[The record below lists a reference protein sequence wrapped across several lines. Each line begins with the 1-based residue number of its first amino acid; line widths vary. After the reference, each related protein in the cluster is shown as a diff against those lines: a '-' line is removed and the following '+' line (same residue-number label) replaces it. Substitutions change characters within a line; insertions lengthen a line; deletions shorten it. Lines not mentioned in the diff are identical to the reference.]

1 MNRTIAETARRF
13 AHAQAGRVT
22 IFEGTWQDI
31 VPMLASESFHGILF
45 DTYGMSEA
53 DVFRTF
59 YPFLNHAYRL
69 LAPGGVLTYFS
80 DEATWFSNEHLA
92 ALREAGFSRINGELV
107 QVSPPAD
114 CLYWRQPTI
123 LAPIIEK

>member
-1 MNRTIAETARRF
+1 MRS
-13 AHAQAGRVT
+13 
-22 IFEGTWQDI
+22 
-31 VPMLASESFHGILF
+31 SESDQGILF

-59 YPFLNHAYRL
+59 SPFLKHAYRL
-69 LAPGGVLTYFS
+69 LSPGGALTYFS

-92 ALREAGFSRINGELV
+92 GLRKGVVNQINGELV
-107 QVSPPAD
+107 QVTPPLE